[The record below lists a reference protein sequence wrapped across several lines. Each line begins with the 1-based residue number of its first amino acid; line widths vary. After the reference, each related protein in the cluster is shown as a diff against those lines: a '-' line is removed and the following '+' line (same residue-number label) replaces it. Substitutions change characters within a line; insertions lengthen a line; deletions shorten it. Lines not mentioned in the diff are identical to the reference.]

1 VVYAPL
7 LAARILLGRVARPAL
22 VLGGMFGIAKGALHL
37 VAMRG
42 NGPAQLLALLRG
54 VGVET
59 AQIMDVLVKVATRAA
74 RNQGFRR
81 AFIRWVGVS
90 GQEGLAV
97 WGWGESMCGKDGMS
111 KLWLRRPGHNATLLV
126 ISSH

>member
-1 VVYAPL
+1 MVYAPL

-22 VLGGMFGIAKGALHL
+22 VLGGIFGLAKGALQL

-54 VGVET
+54 VGVE
-59 AQIMDVLVKVATRAA
+59 AEQVMEVLVKVAARAA

-81 AFIRWVGVS
+81 AFIR
-90 GQEGLAV
+90 
-97 WGWGESMCGKDGMS
+97 
-111 KLWLRRPGHNATLLV
+111 
-126 ISSH
+126 